1 MGGTVDETA
10 APVAAPAPQVALDL
24 DLCKVCGICIALC
37 PEHVFDRDPLSYP
50 VVARADE
57 CTSCLLCEL
66 HCPDFAIE
74 VQRRAR
80 KKPAKGAAATPEAIA
95 EAETDRVIAALAGHP
110 DDNDERPVSG
120 SECGTHGGGED

>member
-1 MGGTVDETA
+1 MNATEERA
-10 APVAAPAPQVALDL
+10 APDEGLTAQVALDL
-24 DLCKVCGICIALC
+24 ELCKACGICIDLC
-37 PEHVFDRDPLSYP
+37 PEDVYDRDESGYP
-50 VVARADE
+50 IISRAED

-95 EAETDRVIAALAGHP
+95 DAESDRVIAAVAGAP
-110 DDNDERPVSG
+110 DDDERPVSG
-120 SECGTHGGGED
+120 SECGVHGGGED

>member
-1 MGGTVDETA
+1 VY
-10 APVAAPAPQVALDL
+10 
-24 DLCKVCGICIALC
+24 
-37 PEHVFDRDPLSYP
+37 DRDESGYP
-50 VVARADE
+50 IISRAED

-95 EAETDRVIAALAGHP
+95 EAESDRVIAAVAGTP
-110 DDNDERPVSG
+110 DDDERPVSG
-120 SECGTHGGGED
+120 SECGVHGGGED

>member
-1 MGGTVDETA
+1 MASSAEQKTA
-10 APVAAPAPQVALDL
+10 ASAAPAPQVALDL
-24 DLCKVCGICIALC
+24 ELCKVCGICIELC
-37 PEHVFDRDPLSYP
+37 PESVFDRDKLGYP
-50 VVARADE
+50 VVARADD

-95 EAETDRVIAALAGHP
+95 AAESDRVIAAVAGPPH
-110 DDNDERPVSG
+110 DDEDRPVSG
-120 SECGTHGGGED
+120 SECGIHGGGED